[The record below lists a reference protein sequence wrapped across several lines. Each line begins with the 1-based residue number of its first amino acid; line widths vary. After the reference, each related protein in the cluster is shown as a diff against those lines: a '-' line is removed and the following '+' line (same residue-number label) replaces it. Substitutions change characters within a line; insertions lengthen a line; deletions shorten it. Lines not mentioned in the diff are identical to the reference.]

1 MIRNQLDKFSKLGIN
16 ESMTISQKK
25 SITLLNYLILGI
37 FVLFTILTL
46 FNFVLNDTPY
56 IAYLLDAVIALSCF
70 LLNKYNKTNWTKF
83 IVSFLYPF
91 SFLFASVHASL
102 TYPNYDIIL
111 YITPLLFIIMGVVL
125 PVLFFGVRERRQLII
140 ALIPTVLIYVFYNQ
154 IHSFWGFDFT
164 TIFSNNHSFLV
175 FRLVGFIL
183 MIFGSFSLI
192 LIQNLNSKYEKEIK
206 KTNQNLLLSKFEL
219 KERHNELQAI
229 EEELRQNNEELF
241 TINEHL
247 ENKSKLIEE
256 QKKKFEL
263 LFENSN
269 DAILLMKDGKFYD
282 CNSATARM
290 LKYPSK
296 DAILNLKPSD
306 ISPKEINGKLSSDI
320 ATEMI
325 TIALEKGVH
334 KFEWIHKKSDD
345 TLFPCEI
352 WLTPMKIDDEVIVH
366 SVIRDLSQQKA
377 DQKIIQEQIEEL
389 QSIEE
394 ELRQNNEELYTINEN
409 IEKKSLIIEEE
420 KKKFELLFENSNDA
434 ILLMKDGKFYD
445 CNSATAQLL
454 KYPNK
459 DAILNLK
466 PSDISPKEINGR
478 LSSDIATEMIT
489 IALENGLHKFEW
501 IHKKSDGSLFPC
513 EVWLTPMKIDNEVI
527 VHSVIRDLSLQKEAD
542 NIIKK
547 QIEELTAAEEELR
560 QNNEE
565 LQTLNENTSQQN
577 KLITKQ
583 KTLLELE
590 KQKALEASKYK
601 SLFLANMSHEIRT
614 PLNGIIGMADIL
626 KESNLNSEQKKQ
638 LEIID
643 ISGNSLLSIVN
654 DILDYSKIEANQL
667 ELENIPIN
675 LFDEVGSVVKML
687 NLKAQSKGLELS
699 HSIHPDTPQFIEGDA
714 LRIKQILINFC
725 NNSLKF
731 TEKGFVNIN
740 IEPVSKTK
748 DKVVLRFNV
757 KDTGIGISKENQ
769 NKLFK
774 EFSQV
779 DASTTRKFGGTGLG
793 LSISKKLAHL
803 MDGEVG
809 IYSELGKGSTFW
821 FTGEYT
827 IKERVE
833 IEFPSKNKKITI
845 SQELRILLVED
856 NLINQK
862 VAAHTIKKNGHQL
875 DIANDGLEA
884 VEKFQNNTYDL
895 ILMDI
900 QMPNMNGYEATQ
912 MIRKIEQ
919 EKGSDAI
926 KIIAMT
932 ANALKG
938 EKEKCLSIGMS
949 GYLAKPFKQDDL
961 IAILSQV

>member
-1 MIRNQLDKFSKLGIN
+1 MIKKTFLQLSQIGIKEN
-16 ESMTISQKK
+16 MTISQKK
-25 SITLLNYLILGI
+25 SIVLLNYLILGI

-83 IVSFLYPF
+83 MVSFLYPF

-102 TYPNYDIIL
+102 TYSNYDIIL
-111 YITPLLFIIMGVVL
+111 YITPLLFIIMGIVL
-125 PVLFFGVRERRQLII
+125 PVLFFGVRKRRKLII
-140 ALIPTVLIYVFYNQ
+140 ALLPTFLIYIFYNQ
-154 IHSFWGFDFT
+154 IHSFFGFDISS
-164 TIFSNNHSFLV
+164 IFNNYHSFLV
-175 FRLVGFIL
+175 FKIVGFIL
-183 MIFGSFSLI
+183 MIFGSLSLI

-206 KTNQNLLLSKFEL
+206 KTSQNLLLSKFEL

-241 TINEHL
+241 AINENM
-247 ENKSKLIEE
+247 EKKSQIIEDE
-256 QKKKFEL
+256 KKKFEL

-296 DAILNLKPSD
+296 EAILNLQPSD
-306 ISPKEINGKLSSDI
+306 ISPKEINGKSSSDL
-320 ATEMI
+320 ASEMI
-325 TIALEKGVH
+325 TIAFEKGVH
-334 KFEWIHKKSDD
+334 KFEWIHKKSDG
-345 TLFPCEI
+345 TLFPCEV
-352 WLTPMKIDDEVIVH
+352 WLTPMKIGNKVIVH

-377 DQKIIQEQIEEL
+377 DEKIIQEQIEEL
-389 QSIEE
+389 Q
-394 ELRQNNEELYTINEN
+394 
-409 IEKKSLIIEEE
+409 
-420 KKKFELLFENSNDA
+420 A
-434 ILLMKDGKFYD
+434 
-445 CNSATAQLL
+445 
-454 KYPNK
+454 
-459 DAILNLK
+459 
-466 PSDISPKEINGR
+466 
-478 LSSDIATEMIT
+478 
-489 IALENGLHKFEW
+489 
-501 IHKKSDGSLFPC
+501 
-513 EVWLTPMKIDNEVI
+513 V
-527 VHSVIRDLSLQKEAD
+527 
-542 NIIKK
+542 
-547 QIEELTAAEEELR
+547 EEELR

-626 KESNLNSEQKKQ
+626 KESNLNIEQKKQ

-699 HSIHPDTPQFIEGDA
+699 HSIHPDTPKFIEGDA

-793 LSISKKLAHL
+793 LSISKKLARL
-803 MDGEVG
+803 MGGEVG
-809 IYSELGKGSTFW
+809 IDSELGQGSTFW

-827 IKERVE
+827 IKDRIKVDYVE
-833 IEFPSKNKKITI
+833 QTNGI
-845 SQELRILLVED
+845 SFNQELNILLVED
-856 NLINQK
+856 NIINQK
-862 VAAHTIKKNGHQL
+862 VAAHTITKNGHQL

-884 VEKFQNNTYDL
+884 VEKFQENKYDL

-912 MIRKIEQ
+912 SIRKIEHK
-919 EKGSDAI
+919 ENKEAI

-938 EKEKCLSIGMS
+938 EKEKCIEIGMN
-949 GYLAKPFKQDDL
+949 GYLSKPFKQEDL
-961 IAILSQV
+961 IAVLSAS